1 MGDNEHTKMG
11 QWQLPALVGF
21 KADNEVPVLIRAVT
35 KEEMVRLHEITKRV
49 SNLRSRFSLFAI
61 VNRNYVEWANYVTSL
76 LRPVGDFVEPGF
88 VKRSSCVG
96 VAS

>member
-49 SNLRSRFSLFAI
+49 SNLRSRFSLFA
-61 VNRNYVEWANYVTSL
+61 TSTCRRFCGTRIREAFL
-76 LRPVGDFVEPGF
+76 LCGR
-88 VKRSSCVG
+88 CVLAAALRLLTVPARQG
-96 VAS
+96 